1 MMKGLVARSEWMSRN
16 GDAATFVCDL
26 LAKTTNG
33 TFDIDVEHKN
43 VADTTATSA
52 GTFTQITATGIATKR
67 LTGLKEQVR
76 FKFTAGGTADSD
88 WIHFRML
95 QTVWEVN

>member
-1 MMKGLVARSEWMSRN
+1 MVHRKQKTVHQKYPL
-16 GDAATFVCDL
+16 DAAL
-26 LAKTTNG
+26 
-33 TFDIDVEHKN
+33 
-43 VADTTATSA
+43 
-52 GTFTQITATGIATKR
+52 
-67 LTGLKEQVR
+67 QVR